1 LDTTK
6 EEAMKSASTRSIA
19 IAAPPAAVL
28 DLVGDGARMPEWAPG
43 FAPNVRADGDL
54 WVVDSGGGE
63 LRIRLRVDRE
73 SGTVDI
79 LGTADERV
87 GAFSRVVPNGE
98 GSEFL
103 FTLLFDEGTDAAAI
117 DAQMKVVEGEL
128 ATVRALVE
136 S

>member
-1 LDTTK
+1 
-6 EEAMKSASTRSIA
+6 MKYASTRSVA

-28 DLVGDGARMPEWAPG
+28 DVVGDGARLPEWAPG
-43 FAPNVRADGDL
+43 FAPAVRADGDL
-54 WVVDSGGGE
+54 WVIDTGGSE
-63 LRIRLRVDRE
+63 LRIHLRTDRE

-79 LGTADERV
+79 LRAADERV

-103 FTLLFDEGTDAAAI
+103 FTLLFDEGTDPAAI
-117 DAQMKVVEGEL
+117 DAQMEIVEGEL

>member
-1 LDTTK
+1 
-6 EEAMKSASTRSIA
+6 MKSASTRSIA

-28 DLVGDGARMPEWAPG
+28 EVVGDGGRLPEWAPG
-43 FAPNVRADGDL
+43 FAPNIRADGDL
-54 WVVDSGGGE
+54 WVIDSDGVE
-63 LRIRLRVDRE
+63 VRIRVRTDRE
-73 SGTVDI
+73 SGTVD
-79 LGTADERV
+79 LLSAADERV
-87 GAFSRVVPNGE
+87 GAFARVVPNGD

-103 FTLLFDEGTDAAAI
+103 FTLLFDGGTDAAAI